1 MSQWNNSYVYN
12 NQYQGE
18 NTWNGD
24 LNTQYANQGYYPNPN
39 QQYDSANQQYVS
51 FNEFI
56 NQMQGNG
63 APQPSANNYNSSQ
76 YQNYGQYDYQNMP
89 STSQNSQVDSYYAGN
104 SSNSQNGAESYN
116 QSQYEQQPQEQASY
130 SNELIL
136 KSNLTPTASE
146 FVPKSTKAKPSRSV
160 QNVPETTNSNSSN
173 NGATEYKKS
182 HGSSS
187 DTNWRERPQSS
198 QQNGET
204 KHNSRYQDN
213 YRHQENSNRN
223 RDRDRDRNRYQDSNS
238 HNYESNNRPDRNQ
251 SKSNGK
257 SKKQDADGL
266 TFYNSSINKRG
277 QDHRNGKGEGSG
289 RNRNWA
295 GSQRLRAE
303 RNYTEDEQYA
313 NSYLQYKEEKAE
325 RLAKQDNPSP
335 KFRNKQTAETAHTEM
350 TQRERLSEQLDKG
363 TLECLVCCERV
374 KQIDPVWSCGN
385 CYHVLHLRCIRKWA
399 MSSVVEGKWRCPA
412 CQNTSEEIPTE
423 YRCMC
428 GATRAPEYQRG
439 GSGAHT
445 CGKACKRPRACPHP
459 CTLLCHPGPCP
470 PCQATVSKKCGCGAE
485 TRSVLCSSK
494 LPQVCGRTCHKT
506 LTCGAHA
513 CQAPCHEGACQDCEE
528 TVTQVCYCPA
538 AKSRSVPCTRETGSQ
553 QQWSCGSACARVLA
567 CGRHVCTLACHAP
580 PCAPCRL
587 LPRLVLTCPCGKN
600 KLDKDSRKSCTD
612 PIPLC
617 GGICAKPLP
626 CGPAGDK
633 HFCKLDCH
641 EGECPVCPDKTLV
654 QCRCGHSSREVP
666 CAELPQ
672 MINNVLCQKKCN
684 KKLSCGR
691 HRCRTVCCAASSH
704 RCAVVCARTLSC
716 QLHRCEEFCHT
727 GHCAPCP
734 RVSFEELRCTCGA
747 QVLLPPVRCGARPP
761 ACDAPCRRRRA
772 CLHPPHHSCHTGD
785 CPPCVVLTTK
795 RCHGQHEVTGRQYT
809 RSLGF
814 EELLRRACLHP
825 PHHSC
830 HTGDCPP
837 CVVLTTKR
845 CHGQHEVTGRQY
857 TRSLGFEELLRRA
870 CLHPPHHSC
879 HTGDCPPC
887 VVLTTKR
894 CHGQHEVT
902 GRQYTRSLGFE
913 ELLRRACLHPPHH
926 SCHTGDCPPCVVL
939 TTKRCHGQHEV
950 TGRQYT
956 RSLGFEE
963 LLRRACLHPPHHS
976 CHTGDCPPC
985 VVLTTKRCHGQHEVT
1000 GRQYTRSLGFEE
1012 LLRRACLHP
1021 PHHSCHTGD
1030 CPPCVVLTTKR
1041 CHGQHEERKTIPCS
1055 QDEFSCGLPCGKPLP
1070 CGKHTCI
1077 KTCHKGECDTS
1088 KCTQPCNEKR
1098 PSCGH
1103 PCAAPCHSGTG
1114 APCPS
1119 AAPCRRPVR
1128 ATCACGRRSADRAC
1142 ADNARDYNKMMSALA
1157 ATKMQE
1163 GGSVD
1168 LSDVQRP
1175 GSMLKTLD
1183 CDDECRVEART
1194 RQMALALQIRN
1205 PDVSAKLAPRYSDT
1219 LRATA
1224 AREPA
1229 FAQQIHDKLTELVH
1243 LAKKSKQKTR
1253 AHSFPSMNWQ
1263 KRQFIH
1269 ELCEHFGCESV
1280 AYDAEPNRNVVAT
1293 ADREK
1298 SWLPAMSILEV
1309 VQREAGKRK
1318 VPGPVLRPPAASSAA
1333 AAAAGNKPSGWATLT
1348 STNAWAAR
1356 SQPKPQP
1363 QPPPQDKLDYFD
1375 YPPDN

>member
-795 RCHGQHEVTGRQYT
+795 RCHGQHE
-809 RSLGF
+809 
-814 EELLRRACLHP
+814 
-825 PHHSC
+825 
-830 HTGDCPP
+830 
-837 CVVLTTKR
+837 
-845 CHGQHEVTGRQY
+845 
-857 TRSLGFEELLRRA
+857 
-870 CLHPPHHSC
+870 
-879 HTGDCPPC
+879 
-887 VVLTTKR
+887 
-894 CHGQHEVT
+894 
-902 GRQYTRSLGFE
+902 
-913 ELLRRACLHPPHH
+913 
-926 SCHTGDCPPCVVL
+926 
-939 TTKRCHGQHEV
+939 
-950 TGRQYT
+950 
-956 RSLGFEE
+956 
-963 LLRRACLHPPHHS
+963 
-976 CHTGDCPPC
+976 
-985 VVLTTKRCHGQHEVT
+985 
-1000 GRQYTRSLGFEE
+1000 
-1012 LLRRACLHP
+1012 
-1021 PHHSCHTGD
+1021 
-1030 CPPCVVLTTKR
+1030 
-1041 CHGQHEERKTIPCS
+1041 ERKTIPCS

>member
-56 NQMQGNG
+56 NQMQSNG
-63 APQPSANNYNSSQ
+63 APQPSANNYNNSQ

-325 RLAKQDNPSP
+325 RLAKQENPSP

-445 CGKACKRPRACPHP
+445 CGKSCKRPRACPHP

-666 CAELPQ
+666 CAELSQ

-761 ACDAPCRRRRA
+761 ACDAPCRR
-772 CLHPPHHSCHTGD
+772 
-785 CPPCVVLTTK
+785 
-795 RCHGQHEVTGRQYT
+795 
-809 RSLGF
+809 
-814 EELLRRACLHP
+814 
-825 PHHSC
+825 
-830 HTGDCPP
+830 
-837 CVVLTTKR
+837 
-845 CHGQHEVTGRQY
+845 
-857 TRSLGFEELLRRA
+857 
-870 CLHPPHHSC
+870 
-879 HTGDCPPC
+879 
-887 VVLTTKR
+887 
-894 CHGQHEVT
+894 
-902 GRQYTRSLGFE
+902 
-913 ELLRRACLHPPHH
+913 
-926 SCHTGDCPPCVVL
+926 
-939 TTKRCHGQHEV
+939 
-950 TGRQYT
+950 
-956 RSLGFEE
+956 
-963 LLRRACLHPPHHS
+963 
-976 CHTGDCPPC
+976 
-985 VVLTTKRCHGQHEVT
+985 
-1000 GRQYTRSLGFEE
+1000 
-1012 LLRRACLHP
+1012 RRACLHP